1 MLKEFRDFI
10 ARGNVLD
17 LAIGIVIGAAF
28 TAIINSFV
36 KDILS
41 PLIGIFGTANFTD
54 QFLVLKDPKHLGPY
68 LSLDAATKAG
78 AVTFN
83 YGSFLTAVIN
93 FLIVAFVLFLV
104 VKAANKLKE
113 RSILQEKADDAVA
126 PAPTKEE
133 ALLTEIRDLLKR

>member
-1 MLKEFRDFI
+1 MLKEFKEFI

-28 TAIINSFV
+28 TAIVNSFV

-41 PLIGIFGTANFTD
+41 PIIGIFGTANFND
-54 QFLVLKDPKHLGPY
+54 QFFILKDPKRSGPY

-83 YGSFLTAVIN
+83 YGSFLTAVVN
-93 FLIVAFVLFLV
+93 FLIVAFALFLI
-104 VKAANKLKE
+104 VKAANKINRRPTPVVEEKPPEPTTEE
-113 RSILQEKADDAVA
+113 R
-126 PAPTKEE
+126 
-133 ALLTEIRDLLKR
+133 LLTEIRDLLRK